1 MKIPASTYRLQI
13 RPGFTLAD
21 AAARV
26 GYLSA
31 LGADWIYLS
40 PLLKAEDG
48 SQHGYDVVDPSLLDP
63 ARGGEAELAALADKA
78 HAAGMGILLD
88 IVPNHMGVATPADNP
103 WWWSLLKDGRRSRYA
118 EAFDVDWEAG
128 KGKIRLPVLGSDA
141 DLDKLEV
148 VVSAE
153 SGATELHYFEHR
165 FPLADGT
172 YDDDGG
178 ATSGGWAR
186 EVHARQH
193 YELIDWRRADHELNY
208 RRFFAVNTLA
218 GIRVEVPWVFDESH
232 AQILRWVRQGW
243 VDGLRVDHPDGLADP
258 AGYLER
264 LKAASGGVLVL
275 VEKILEPGEVM
286 PGDFRCEGTTGY
298 DALAQLDRLFVDPAG
313 EEPLT
318 AIDTGLRGAECDY
331 AELIHGTKRVVA
343 DGMLNSEVRRLARL
357 IPPSTPMETTGSR
370 SGAANGTPGPPLG
383 EAQSVAVDTI
393 AELISNF
400 DVYRTYLPFGREYL
414 DRAAE
419 GARRR
424 RPDLA
429 PALETLV
436 PLLSCDGNGNGDGDG
451 DGNGD
456 GDGDGNGAGNEPD
469 AAAEGTESADQLAV
483 RFQQTSGMVMAKGVE
498 DCAFYRYSRLTSL
511 TEVGADPA
519 IWSRSPHEFHHFMAE
534 RQAREPHTMNA
545 LSTHDTKRSEDAR
558 ARISVLSEFSGE
570 WGELL
575 ERLRRLAPLPDGPL
589 ENLLWQSIVGAWPA
603 SRERL
608 QGYALKAAREA
619 GNSTTWTDPDK
630 PFERSLAEL
639 VDAVFDNPEVAALI
653 GSFVARLQPFW
664 TSNALGAK
672 LLQLTIP
679 GIPDVYQGS
688 ELWEQSLT
696 DPDNRRAVDF
706 SLRERSLAQLDQS
719 LPPAGSQEAKLLVTA
734 TALRLRRDQPGLFT
748 GYTPLTAEGPA
759 ADHLVAFDRGG
770 AVSLATRL
778 ARRLEADGGWRE
790 TAVELPLPA
799 TDRLTERSFSAGTTP
814 VREILASYPVALLVL
829 QKEMP

>member
-1 MKIPASTYRLQI
+1 MKMPASTYRLQI
-13 RPGFTLAD
+13 RHGFTLAD

-26 GYLSA
+26 DYLRA

-103 WWWSLLKDGRRSRYA
+103 WWWSLLKEGRRSRYA
-118 EAFDVDWEAG
+118 QAFDVDWEAG
-128 KGKIRLPVLGSDA
+128 HGKIRLPVLGSDA
-141 DLDKLEV
+141 DPDKLEV
-148 VVSAE
+148 VVSAT
-153 SGATELHYFEHR
+153 SAELHYFEHR

-172 YDDDGG
+172 YDDGGG

-193 YELIDWRRADHELNY
+193 YELMDWRRADHELNY

-264 LKAASGGVLVL
+264 LKAASGDVLVL
-275 VEKILEPGEVM
+275 VEKILEPGELM

-313 EEPLT
+313 EAPLT

-331 AELIHGTKRVVA
+331 VELIHGTKRAVA

-357 IPPSTPMETTGSR
+357 IPPGTPMETAGTR
-370 SGAANGTPGPPLG
+370 SGAENRTPGPSL
-383 EAQSVAVDTI
+383 EQAQSVAVDTI

-400 DVYRTYLPFGREYL
+400 DVYRTYLPFGREHL

-429 PALETLV
+429 PAVEALL
-436 PLLSCDGNGNGDGDG
+436 PLLACAGNG
-451 DGNGD
+451 
-456 GDGDGNGAGNEPD
+456 PD
-469 AAAEGTESADQLAV
+469 AAAEGTESGDQLPV

-519 IWSRSPHEFHHFMAE
+519 IWSRSPREFHHFMAE

-545 LSTHDTKRSEDAR
+545 LTTHDTKRSEDAR

-570 WGELL
+570 WAELL
-575 ERLRRLAPLPDGPL
+575 ARLRRLAPLPDGPL

-619 GNSTTWTDPDK
+619 GSSTTWTDPDEA
-630 PFERSLAEL
+630 FERSLAEL
-639 VDAVFDNPEVAALI
+639 VDAVFDNPEVGGLI
-653 GSFVARLQPFW
+653 GSFVARLQPYW

-696 DPDNRRAVDF
+696 DPDNRRDVDF
-706 SLRERSLAQLDQS
+706 TLRERSLALLGQS
-719 LPPAGSQEAKLLVTA
+719 LPAAGSQQAKLLVTA

-748 GYTPLTAEGPA
+748 GYTPFTARGPA
-759 ADHLVAFDRGG
+759 ADHLVGFDRGG

-778 ARRLEADGGWRE
+778 PRGLETDGGWRE
-790 TAVELPLPA
+790 TAVELPLLA
-799 TDRLTERSFSAGTTP
+799 TDRLTGRSFPAGATP